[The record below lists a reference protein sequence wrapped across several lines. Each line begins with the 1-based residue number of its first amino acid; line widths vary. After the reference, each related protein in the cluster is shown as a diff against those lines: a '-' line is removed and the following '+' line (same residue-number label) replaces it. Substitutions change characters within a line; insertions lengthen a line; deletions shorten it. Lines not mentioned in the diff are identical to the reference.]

1 MRKKRGIF
9 CFVVIIL
16 VLFLGCAKAK
26 FTDSTGT
33 YTSEAYLTFLDAYY
47 TKDGSNYE
55 VKKPVSILFLLD
67 ITKSMSP
74 YIATVKS
81 NLTTL
86 VNKLEK
92 NNYHVKIGYISFKD
106 DIKKVSSLSNDT
118 QVFKQSISSLEVNG
132 GYDYP
137 EAGLLAIQKASSIFQ
152 DSSLKS
158 YLKTMVLISDDLSH
172 SNPDNVLD
180 SQSIDCNPK
189 RNCSIKDTYT
199 LLNKLPAEQQTS
211 MKLFYSVPS
220 QSICSCSGYS
230 SPQKQIEELLSRS
243 FTALS
248 SDENKGAYLGW
259 PFSDNSILSTL
270 PKMIEKLAD
279 PKILCLSEQI
289 TVKVDGQTISYK
301 STFQEEYNNYLAS
314 KNSNMKLENDSLI
327 KALKNHST
335 GTVSVDLSC
344 FDMVDAEEGNFSSP
358 ITKDKKDIEYKLE
371 IKHKKK

>member
-1 MRKKRGIF
+1 MRKKSSIF

-16 VLFLGCAKAK
+16 ALFLGCAKAK
-26 FTDSTGT
+26 FTDSTGA
-33 YTSEAYLTFLDAYY
+33 YTNEAYLTFSDAYY

-67 ITKSMSP
+67 ITQSMTP
-74 YIATVKS
+74 YIETVKS

-92 NNYHVKIGYISFKD
+92 KNYHVKIGYLSFKD
-106 DIKKVSSLSNDT
+106 DVKKVSSISDDT
-118 QVFKQSISSLEVNG
+118 QAFKQSVSNIEVSG
-132 GYDYP
+132 GYDFP

-152 DSSLKS
+152 DTSLKS

-172 SNPDNVLD
+172 SHPDTVLD
-180 SQSIDCNPK
+180 TQELQCNPK

-199 LLNKLPAEQQTS
+199 LLNELPSELQTS

-220 QSICSCSGYS
+220 QSECSCSGYS
-230 SPQKQIEELLSRS
+230 SPKKQLEELLSRS
-243 FTALS
+243 FISLS
-248 SDENKGAYLGW
+248 SDEDKGAYLGW

-270 PKMIEKLAD
+270 PKMIEKLTD
-279 PKILCLSEQI
+279 PKILCLSKGI
-289 TVKVDGQTISYK
+289 TVKIDGQTLSYK
-301 STFQEEYNNYLAS
+301 SSFQEEYNNYLAS
-314 KNSNMKLENDSLI
+314 KNSSMKLEDESLI